1 MVGPTVALM
10 RLIFTPKLSST
21 STMRFLLA
29 VISSMSTT
37 GRLFSSYFFRS
48 SNPGFLYLV
57 KGSSGLIGV
66 FNISSIDSS
75 LPLPCS
81 TAGAASTV
89 MSGEFFL
96 SSPFVAVGSMSTA
109 MLLSSGS
116 RLSTAGAAL
125 LSSLSLLRS
134 TTVASS
140 FSSSVP
146 P

>member
-48 SNPGFLYLV
+48 SNPGFLYFV

-75 LPLPCS
+75 LPFTFS
-81 TAGAASTV
+81 TAGAAATV
-89 MSGEFFL
+89 RSGEIFL
-96 SSPFVAVGSMSTA
+96 LSLVAVSIFMSI
-109 MLLSSGS
+109 LLSSVVW
-116 RLSTAGAAL
+116 LSATEL
-125 LSSLSLLRS
+125 LSLLSLRS
-134 TTVASS
+134 TTVASLL
-140 FSSSVP
+140 SSSFVASP
-146 P
+146 